1 MKLNKSQIKDIIPQR
16 DPILLVDE
24 VLEMDP
30 GVSIKS
36 TFFVSRQMEIFKGHF
51 PENPVLPGVY
61 TVEALAQTSDILLLS
76 FDKYKGKI
84 PYFIGI
90 DGVKFKRKIVPGD
103 TIFMESKISKIVEE
117 KSIGSCEAEAY
128 VDDQLCAIATVTLA
142 MR

>member
-30 GVSIKS
+30 GISIKS
-36 TFFVSRQMEIFKGHF
+36 TFFVSPQMDIFKGHF

-117 KSIGSCEAEAY
+117 KSIVSCEAEAY
-128 VDDQLCAIATVTLA
+128 VEDQLCAIATVTLA

>member
-36 TFFVSRQMEIFKGHF
+36 TFFVSPQMEIFKGHF

-117 KSIGSCEAEAY
+117 KSIVSCEAEAY
-128 VDDQLCAIATVTLA
+128 VEDQLCAIATVTLA

>member
-30 GVSIKS
+30 GISIKS
-36 TFFVSRQMEIFKGHF
+36 TFFVSPQMDIFKGHF

-117 KSIGSCEAEAY
+117 KSIVSCETEAY
-128 VDDQLCAIATVTLA
+128 VEDQLCAIATVTLA

>member
-30 GVSIKS
+30 GISIKS
-36 TFFVSRQMEIFKGHF
+36 TFFVSPQMEIFKGHF

-90 DGVKFKRKIVPGD
+90 NDVKFKRKIVPGD

-117 KSIGSCEAEAY
+117 KSIVSCEAEAY
-128 VDDQLCAIATVTLA
+128 VEGQLCAIATVTLA